1 MKTWL
6 LIFGFGFCA
15 LFTLLFGY
23 RVVSAMDKN
32 NTKSLH
38 TNLVGDSVY
47 LVTTQCGDTVEEV
60 IADSY
65 DIDESGNLI
74 FKNVSAFATQHPK
87 SYAYGYWSKVEAKTN

>member
-6 LIFGFGFCA
+6 LIFGFAFCA
-15 LFTLLFGY
+15 GFTLIFGY
-23 RVVSAMDKN
+23 KAVSAMDKN

-47 LVTTQCGDTVEEV
+47 LVTTQCGDVAEEV

-65 DIDESGNLI
+65 VILTNLELLFSKMSVDLQHNILKLMPMDIG
-74 FKNVSAFATQHPK
+74 PK
-87 SYAYGYWSKVEAKTN
+87 